1 MNTNWIRIIR
11 LSGSKHFLCLK
22 FSQSKFKYLQEK
34 YQKIKNNKK
43 KKVASNMLKKVQKN
57 ANNQIRILIIALYS
71 SELMIRLLSLC
82 VLHNYNTFRVCQT
95 RMTIL
100 HKILLQSGL
109 AQYIMKIIKTNQGQR
124 ILLQE
129 TSYTKLLRLM
139 RNVNI
144 MRNQI
149 WRSTQR

>member
-1 MNTNWIRIIR
+1 MNTHRIRIIR
-11 LSGSKHFLCLK
+11 LSGSKHLLCLK

-57 ANNQIRILIIALYS
+57 ANNQIRIIALYS

-100 HKILLQSGL
+100 HKILLQFGL

-129 TSYTKLLRLM
+129 TSYTKFLRLM